1 MQPDQSATGGST
13 QPSTPRPRRK
23 KATACQRC
31 RARKQRCEGRD
42 QGACRNC
49 RSAHAE
55 CLPASHEPTGMY
67 PVSYVQGLEQ
77 RVAGLQ
83 GRLDQQTAKS
93 MSQENPESGSPLAPN
108 LQTNIHPDLQ
118 SFTGHLDAFYM
129 QSVPSQGY
137 SFDLLTYQADN
148 LFSISQQ
155 PPADEANYSIDT
167 TRSLDPSMA
176 AVVTDISVREGAS
189 FFQTYFEIIHPR
201 YPFLDVE
208 ECSTAY
214 IKWKAGEIAT
224 CGNNTWSTCLLK
236 LIFANGAILQHAWS
250 NNRTRQQL
258 GLIFQEQ
265 NIISDSFLKPLAR
278 LQAMLLHAFHEL
290 HGESTERVV
299 HIVGVAM
306 RFAIFNGFHR
316 LTNDGTYEIEMKIK
330 AWWCIYCLDKVV
342 AITLRI
348 PPYPLDEWID
358 TPAYR
363 VKHGPQFFMPW
374 AVDSPGSSDGVL
386 YTFDL
391 RYFAH
396 MCKIR
401 RLHSE
406 ILTLSRQVDPGTIDQ
421 SLRKLLSE
429 IDGWAK
435 SKDVFAS
442 GHLNAEGHASPLGVV
457 YVAHMTRVVL
467 YSSVPFEPASE
478 NTDKLLQACCDSC
491 ATFRALQKRKHLPK
505 HWFDMLFVFQV
516 GVVMVYILWRR
527 SMPVSKVIDRAIRDC
542 TAILS
547 IFADRSQKVD
557 IYRDCMELLA
567 SSISRVSTPGN
578 IDTET
583 RQELNFLLGQIEEN
597 SLASHVHAKLSEMCR
612 TSIAGMDT

>member
-1 MQPDQSATGGST
+1 MRGSARRRHRTPARYSFQPVIAAKSLGRASCSQI
-13 QPSTPRPRRK
+13 
-23 KATACQRC
+23 KAQQEVLYSR
-31 RARKQRCEGRD
+31 RCEGRD

-93 MSQENPESGSPLAPN
+93 MTQENPESGSNLAPN
-108 LQTNIHPDLQ
+108 LQANIHPDLQ

-129 QSVPSQGY
+129 PSVPSQGN

-155 PPADEANYSIDT
+155 PSANEANYSTDT
-167 TRSLDPSMA
+167 MRSLDPSMA

-189 FFQTYFEIIHPR
+189 FFQTYFKIIHPR

-224 CGNNTWSTCLLK
+224 CGNNAWSTCLLK

-250 NNRTRQQL
+250 DNRTRQQL
-258 GLIFQEQ
+258 GLILQEQ

-290 HGESTERVV
+290 HSESTEPVV

-316 LTNDGTYEIEMKIK
+316 LTNDGSYEIEMKIK

-374 AVDSPGSSDGVL
+374 AVDAPGSSDGVL

-396 MCKIR
+396 MCRIR

-406 ILTLSRQVDPGTIDQ
+406 ILTLSRQVDPGSIDQ

-442 GHLNAEGHASPLGVV
+442 SHPNAEGHASPLGVV

-467 YSSVPFEPASE
+467 YSSVPFEPG
-478 NTDKLLQACCDSC
+478 
-491 ATFRALQKRKHLPK
+491 ALQKRKHLPK
-505 HWFDMLFVFQV
+505 HWFDMLFVFQRMNKYGNPLSSLHLV
-516 GVVMVYILWRR
+516 AGNVCR
-527 SMPVSKVIDRAIRDC
+527 RDC
-542 TAILS
+542 PS
-547 IFADRSQKVD
+547 YYNER
-557 IYRDCMELLA
+557 RDERIMVVWPDSTLCCMEPV
-567 SSISRVSTPGN
+567 ITSRNDEYWVSTMGAA
-578 IDTET
+578 TH
-583 RQELNFLLGQIEEN
+583 LGKGFLAAVRKPQ
-597 SLASHVHAKLSEMCR
+597 V
-612 TSIAGMDT
+612 